1 MLSSLTPLIPFT
13 IFWIGCVF
21 VPGLDFV
28 FVSRTAAMQ
37 GRMAG
42 IMASLGVSV
51 GSTVW
56 GIAGYFGIHALFVLE
71 PNLFLGMKMAG
82 GLYLIWVGSKLLRGQ
97 GHDTGLQ
104 GTSNKEVLR
113 LSNVFWAGVLCDLS
127 NPKTLVFISSLFASA
142 FPSNASTFLGLC
154 AILMIFFSTF
164 IIMGLIAA
172 CLAAPIVSTWF
183 WRQRLLIDRGAGIIF
198 IILGAGFVLET
209 LPHPSLATFMTKF
222 IL

>member
-1 MLSSLTPLIPFT
+1 MLSQLSLLLPFT

-51 GSTVW
+51 GSTIW

-71 PNLFLGMKMAG
+71 PKLFLGMKMAG

-104 GTSNKEVLR
+104 GTSTTQVLK
-113 LSNVFWAGVLCDLS
+113 LGNVFWAGVLCDLS
-127 NPKTLVFISSLFASA
+127 NPKTLVFMSSLFASA
-142 FPSNASTFLGLC
+142 FPENASSALGLA

-164 IIMGLIAA
+164 LIMGAIAV

-183 WRQRLLIDRGAGIIF
+183 WRQRLVIDRCAGLIF
-198 IILGAGFVLET
+198 ILLGGGFVLET
-209 LPHPSLATFMTKF
+209 LPMPSIGRLFSKMMA
-222 IL
+222 